1 MAKID
6 LLSAG
11 KVRSLKTPGDF
22 LDGRGLYLQIRSA
35 SSKSWLLKYSMDKRA
50 REMGLG
56 SAFDFSLAE
65 AREERDR
72 LRKLLKRGVDPLEAR
87 KAERAVRAA
96 EDAKRLTFEEAARR
110 FLDGH
115 AAKWSNTKH
124 RAQFLSTMAAYVFP
138 VIGRLPVAM
147 VDTALVLKVVEPIW
161 KTKTATAN
169 RVRNRIENVLGWATA
184 SGYRS
189 GDNPA
194 KWRGHLAAVLP
205 AKAQIAKVEHHRAMP
220 YSEVPAFVAALA
232 KHKGND
238 ARALE
243 FLILTAAR
251 SGEVTHARWSEIDFD
266 KKVWTIPAERMK
278 GRKVHSVPLVDRAIE
293 ILRTLLREGDLIFVG
308 SRKGHALGDK
318 MLAALIAAEGYD
330 AVVHGFR
337 SSFRT
342 WCAERTSFPREL
354 AEEALAH
361 TVGNDVERAYR
372 RTALLE
378 KRRKL
383 MDAWATFATSD
394 PAKTGDNVVELRAAQ

>member
-1 MAKID
+1 MADKLSAAKI
-6 LLSAG
+6 
-11 KVRSLKTPGDF
+11 RTLKAVGDH
-22 LDGRGLYLQIRSA
+22 LDSRGLYLQIRSE
-35 SSKSWLLKYSMDKRA
+35 SSKSWLLKYSLNGRA

-56 SAFDFSLAE
+56 PAADISLAT
-65 AREERDR
+65 ARELRDR
-72 LRKLLKRGVDPLEAR
+72 YRALLKQDIDPIEHR
-87 KAERAVRAA
+87 KAERAARAA

-110 FLDGH
+110 FFDGH
-115 AAKWSNTKH
+115 AAKWTNAKH
-124 RAQFLSTMAAYVFP
+124 RAQFLSTLEQYVFP
-138 VIGRLPVAM
+138 KLGKLPVASI
-147 VDTALVLKVVEPIW
+147 DTPLVLSVLTPIW
-161 KTKTATAN
+161 ETKTVTAH
-169 RVRNRIENVLGWATA
+169 RVLRRIENVLGWATA

-205 AKAQIAKVEHHRAMP
+205 ARSQIAKTKQHRAMP

-243 FLILTAAR
+243 FLISTAAR
-251 SGEVTHARWSEIDFD
+251 SGEVTHAKWSEIDFD

-278 GRKVHSVPLVDRAIE
+278 ARKEHTVPLVDRAIE
-293 ILRTLLREGDLIFVG
+293 ILKGLPREGDLIFVG

-318 MLAALIAAEGYD
+318 MLATLIAAEGYD

-361 TVGNDVERAYR
+361 AVGNDVERAYR

-383 MDAWATFATSD
+383 MTAWADYCAK
-394 PAKTGDNVVELRAAQ
+394 PAPASKAGDNVVAIRAS